1 MNIKEVGT
9 QQMLTKNMADH
20 NKMTSVWATAPWT
33 LQQPTDVIIH
43 WILWNFYTQMS
54 KYCCYWHILGA
65 WLWILYWTPAW
76 SWSGSRSMFPL
87 RLQEEIQT
95 FKWETETEKI
105 ILLEVWFSQSYFS
118 VVRGEK
124 APRNKVLP
132 PRPPVRPVAPLWLWP
147 RWSAVTRG
155 GNMMEADGWNRRE
168 GGIWQIIPPP

>member
-1 MNIKEVGT
+1 MNIKEGGT

-20 NKMTSVWATAPWT
+20 NKMMSVWATAPWT

-65 WLWILYWTPAW
+65 WLWILYWTPAR

-95 FKWETETEKI
+95 FKWETETEKNHTFGSLI
-105 ILLEVWFSQSYFS
+105 FPILLLSCQRGKGPTQQSAAPS
-118 VVRGEK
+118 PTSEARG
-124 APRNKVLP
+124 P
-132 PRPPVRPVAPLWLWP
+132 PLAL
-147 RWSAVTRG
+147 A
-155 GNMMEADGWNRRE
+155 
-168 GGIWQIIPPP
+168 